1 MDYLNYIDYRENDGG
16 TLKIKIKPL
25 LRFSRKLIFINITI
39 LTCTYLHPIGVF
51 VSASNTSNSKK
62 LCKKLNNNKFKKGN

>member
-25 LRFSRKLIFINITI
+25 LRFSRKFIFINITI
-39 LTCTYLHPIGVF
+39 LTCTYKNFVF

-62 LCKKLNNNKFKKGN
+62 LCKKLNNNKFKKWN

>member
-39 LTCTYLHPIGVF
+39 LTCTDLHPKHSFTNLDKPLVCYRF
-51 VSASNTSNSKK
+51 VSNVRGV
-62 LCKKLNNNKFKKGN
+62 C